1 MNTMKVLGIDPG
13 YGRCGLAILEGDG
26 SHPRLTYSTCVET
39 KSTDEFS
46 RRLLEVGDAIVQ
58 TILKHKPELIA
69 LEELYFSNNQKTALN
84 VAEARGM
91 ILYIAAKHN
100 IPLREFNPMTVKVA
114 ITGYGRAN
122 KTDVTKMIE
131 RLVHIETPLQY
142 DDEYDAIAVGIT
154 ALAHARNPI

>member
-1 MNTMKVLGIDPG
+1 MKVLGIDPG

-26 SHPRLTYSTCVET
+26 SHPTLAYSTCIET
-39 KSTDEFS
+39 KASSEFS
-46 RRLLEVGDAIVQ
+46 LRLREVGDAIVR
-58 TILKHKPELIA
+58 TILEHKPELIA
-69 LEELYFSNNQKTALN
+69 LEELYFSNNQKTALH

-91 ILYIAAKHN
+91 ILYIAVSHN
-100 IPLREFNPMTVKVA
+100 IPLLEFNPMTVKVA

-131 RLVHIETPLQY
+131 RLVHIKTPLQY

-154 ALAHARNPI
+154 ALAHARKPI